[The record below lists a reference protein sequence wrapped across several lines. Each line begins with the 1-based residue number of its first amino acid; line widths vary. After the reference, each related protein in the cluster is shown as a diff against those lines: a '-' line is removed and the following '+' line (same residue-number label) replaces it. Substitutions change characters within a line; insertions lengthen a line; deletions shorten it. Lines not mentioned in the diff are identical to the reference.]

1 MPVRSL
7 TSSVFKWPERSS
19 VEKALRRWAQS
30 LAREREEI
38 VRIGAFGSFARGEWG
53 FGSDLDLLIIVRDS
67 DRPFISRASG
77 FDATSLPVPADVLV
91 YTQAE
96 WDAMRREGRRFAQTV
111 TREADWLFPSGG

>member
-7 TSSVFKWPERSS
+7 TSSVFKWPDRSS
-19 VEKALRRWAQS
+19 VEKALRRWAHS

-38 VRIGAFGSFARGEWG
+38 VRIGAFGSFARGDWG
-53 FGSDLDLLIIVRDS
+53 FGSDLDLIIIVARS
-67 DRPFISRASG
+67 DKPFISRASG

-91 YTQAE
+91 YTEPE
-96 WDAMRREGRRFAQTV
+96 WDALCAAGRRFAQTV